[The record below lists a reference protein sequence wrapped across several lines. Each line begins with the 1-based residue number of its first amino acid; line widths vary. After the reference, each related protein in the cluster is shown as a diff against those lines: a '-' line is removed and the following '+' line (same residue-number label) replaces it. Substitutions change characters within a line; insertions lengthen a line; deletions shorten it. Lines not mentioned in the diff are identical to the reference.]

1 MFDVGRHSFCLHQ
14 LWKAGSGPVKDI
26 INIGENPQFSLEVCL
41 VFDNMFFNCWYV
53 FSLSFLYLYQNVF
66 SFYRIRI

>member
-26 INIGENPQFSLEVCL
+26 INIGENPQFSLEVC
-41 VFDNMFFNCWYV
+41 FFIIWFLTALWYV
-53 FSLSFLYLYQNVF
+53 RMFLVSIVSGFNRVNDRHL
-66 SFYRIRI
+66 